1 VVLTLDGFSSHLN
14 VPEAMDVFHEHKIF
28 IVKEEG
34 DASDT
39 NQPYDQAVAKD
50 DKKNI
55 RYLLDTCRIKIKNI
69 TQWDLIATCII
80 ALKQVKS
87 ESWINSFK
95 KVNLHPDF
103 RIPFSEWLQKIKEK
117 IETGERF
124 FKERLNTI
132 FDAMPALWK
141 NLSVEERHDCM
152 SIIDDMKETAENGT
166 SIWNSR

>member
-80 ALKQVKS
+80 ALEHVKR
-87 ESWINSFK
+87 ESWNNSFK
-95 KVNLHPDF
+95 KVNLHPEF
-103 RIPFSEWLQKIKEK
+103 RIPLVSGSKRLKKDRNWRALLQ
-117 IETGERF
+117 RASQHYF
-124 FKERLNTI
+124 
-132 FDAMPALWK
+132 
-141 NLSVEERHDCM
+141 
-152 SIIDDMKETAENGT
+152 
-166 SIWNSR
+166 